1 MGLPQFTDAVP
12 KNINIDLGLNL
23 NKEDNYIEFKTAR
36 DGSVPEEMADFEQNI
51 DETIG
56 EPLIYQKKTHT
67 EDRANFK
74 LGIALK
80 KSYKN
85 MRRYKTHK

>member
-1 MGLPQFTDAVP
+1 MGLPQFTDAIP
-12 KNINIDLGLNL
+12 ENINLNLGLDL
-23 NKEDNYIEFKTAR
+23 KKEDNYIEFKTAR
-36 DGSVPEEMADFEQNI
+36 DGSIPEEFKDFEQNI
-51 DETIG
+51 DVTIG
-56 EPLIYQKKTHT
+56 EPLVYQKKTHT

-85 MRRYKTHK
+85 LKRYKTHK